1 MEWDADGGNGAAVR
15 VLGSYYFRRMEQ
27 LLTQL
32 RAYSD
37 QLVKLPEHEWTR
49 FAGIMHPASFNK
61 GQHLL
66 EIGHVC
72 DHVCFLGTGLV
83 RAYRIH
89 DGEDLTE
96 QFFFEGNYATEYESF
111 LTRTP
116 STVGLQAMEPCTLVR
131 FNYADLQGTYASSPM
146 AERMGRLIAEHIF
159 TGSSRRTRS
168 LLFDTPE
175 QRYLALIKERPKVMA
190 RVPQKYIASYLGLKP
205 ESLSRI
211 RSRLTRKPLAA

>member
-1 MEWDADGGNGAAVR
+1 MSSILA
-15 VLGSYYFRRMEQ
+15 
-27 LLTQL
+27 QL
-32 RAYSD
+32 RHYSD
-37 QLVKLPEHEWTR
+37 QLVKLSEDEWQR
-49 FAGIMHPASFNK
+49 FAAAMQPASFAK

-66 EIGHVC
+66 DIGNVC
-72 DHVCFLGTGLV
+72 DHVTFLGTGLV

-96 QFFFEGNYATEYESF
+96 QFAFEGNYVTEYASF

-116 STVGLQAMEPCTLVR
+116 SLVGMVAMEPVEC
-131 FNYADLQGTYASSPM
+131 LQVTHARLQQVYTMGAN

-159 TGSSRRTRS
+159 IGSARRTRS

-175 QRYLALIKERPKVMA
+175 ERYLSLIKERPKVMA

-211 RSRLTRKPLAA
+211 RARLTKRSVGS

>member
-1 MEWDADGGNGAAVR
+1 
-15 VLGSYYFRRMEQ
+15 MEQ
-27 LLTQL
+27 LLAQL
-32 RAYSD
+32 RTYSD
-37 QLVKLPEHEWTR
+37 QLVKLPEDEWAH
-49 FAGIMHPASFNK
+49 FAGIMQAASFGK
-61 GQHLL
+61 GEHLL
-66 EIGHVC
+66 EIGQVC

-96 QFFFEGNYATEYESF
+96 QFFFESNYATEYESF

-116 STVGLQAMEPCTLVR
+116 SSVGLQAMEPCTLLR
-131 FNYADLQGTYASSPM
+131 FNYHDLQGVYASSPM

-168 LLFDTPE
+168 LLFDRPE

-211 RSRLTRKPLAA
+211 RARLAKRSVMA

>member
-1 MEWDADGGNGAAVR
+1 MVH
-15 VLGSYYFRRMEQ
+15 
-27 LLTQL
+27 LLAQL

-37 QLVKLPEHEWTR
+37 KLVVLPEEDRVR
-49 FAGIMHPASFNK
+49 FEGIMHMASFAK

-66 EIGHVC
+66 KIGQVC
-72 DHVCFLGTGLV
+72 DHVCFLGSGLV

-96 QFFFEGNYATEYESF
+96 QFFFDDNYATEYESF

-116 STVGLQAMEPCTLVR
+116 STVGLVAMEPTTLLR
-131 FNYADLQGTYASSPM
+131 FNHADLQQLYITCPM

-159 TGSSRRTRS
+159 TGSARRTRS

-211 RSRLTRKPLAA
+211 RARLTRKPV

>member
-1 MEWDADGGNGAAVR
+1 M
-15 VLGSYYFRRMEQ
+15 LS
-27 LLTQL
+27 QL
-32 RAYSD
+32 RVYSD
-37 QLVKLPEHEWTR
+37 QLLKLPEEDWAR
-49 FAGIMHPASFNK
+49 FTGIMQAASFKK
-61 GQHLL
+61 GEHLL
-66 EIGHVC
+66 EIGQVC

-116 STVGLQAMEPCTLVR
+116 STVGIVAMEPTTLLR
-131 FNYADLQGTYASSPM
+131 FNHADLQKLYATSPM

-159 TGSSRRTRS
+159 TGSARRTRS

-211 RSRLTRKPLAA
+211 RARLTKRTVIA

>member
-1 MEWDADGGNGAAVR
+1 MEI
-15 VLGSYYFRRMEQ
+15 LS
-27 LLTQL
+27 QL
-32 RAYSD
+32 RTYSD
-37 QLVKLPEHEWTR
+37 QLVKLPEKDWAS
-49 FAGIMHPASFNK
+49 FAGIMQAASFGK
-61 GQHLL
+61 GEHLL
-66 EIGHVC
+66 RVGQVC

-96 QFFFEGNYATEYESF
+96 QFFFESNYATEYESF
-111 LTRTP
+111 LTRAP
-116 STVGLQAMEPCTLVR
+116 STVGIVAMEPTTLLL
-131 FNYADLQGTYASSPM
+131 FNHADLQKLYTTSAM

-159 TGSSRRTRS
+159 TGSARRTRS

-211 RSRLTRKPLAA
+211 RARLARKLV